1 MAGVVARVR
10 EVLVEPPEAA
20 DESLRVARDWLG
32 EVAARRRDRA
42 DDADAAVFSAYRD
55 YAARALVE
63 FREAARKVGREAFF
77 GRDFL
82 KASGELAQSL
92 GPARGWRVRHDG
104 HVVAHVAEIF
114 GYRDACVYRRFARRD
129 GHVRCVRYQYRAFHE
144 RAARARVFKDREL
157 FEDVR
162 HLVAAFAA
170 SDVNDDLR
178 VAPFS

>member
-1 MAGVVARVR
+1 MARVR

-20 DESLRVARDWLG
+20 DESLRVARDRLG
-32 EVAARRRDRA
+32 EVAAGRRDRA
-42 DDADAAVFSAYRD
+42 DDADAAVLSADRD

-63 FREAARKVGREAFF
+63 FGEAARKVCREAFF
-77 GRDFL
+77 SGDFL
-82 KASGELAQSL
+82 EASGELAQSL
-92 GPARGWRVRHDG
+92 CPARSGVCHYS
-104 HVVAHVAEIF
+104 HVVTHVAEIF
-114 GYRDACVYRRFARRD
+114 RYRDARVYRRFARRD